1 MSDKALLAVGIA
13 FLILVTYAGAIAI
26 GLRFRRRLFAGPAR
40 DAWALARR
48 DLSLGDRQRVRWA
61 TGRRRAVGRPAL
73 ALSQLVYSRYVQYQ
87 AERSP
92 LRRRP
97 LRLGF
102 AALYVALA
110 ALQFAV
116 GAADQQSRVRDFG
129 LGALFVILSVLFG
142 TIMPR
147 LLDRTGQKMK
157 RLRRQVRERY
167 PDW

>member
-1 MSDKALLAVGIA
+1 MSDKVLLAVGITLLA
-13 FLILVTYAGAIAI
+13 LVAYAGALAV

-40 DAWALARR
+40 DAWELARR

-61 TGRRRAVGRPAL
+61 TGRRHPVGRPAL
-73 ALSQLVYSRYVQYQ
+73 AFPQLVYSRYVQYQ

-97 LRLGF
+97 LRLSL

-110 ALQFAV
+110 GLQFAV
-116 GAADQQSRVRDFG
+116 GATDQQSRVRDFVYG
-129 LGALFVILSVLFG
+129 VLFIALSVLFG
-142 TIMPR
+142 TMMPR
-147 LLDRTGQKMK
+147 LLDRTGRKMK
-157 RLRRQVRERY
+157 RLRRQVRDRY